1 MGLVQALKRRVA
13 AKVLLAAA
21 IVFVVELSASY
32 LYSHYSSRTLSDD
45 LQGEHVT
52 GIADNFFDGLN
63 KLMLT
68 GGMAEREALRKT
80 FLEQAN
86 ILDARIVRGNGVT
99 TQYGPGLVGE
109 EPVDAAEKA
118 AIEQG
123 RQTLV
128 IEQTGQGRRLTIV
141 RPYKATPST
150 RGVNCMQCHS
160 VPEGTVLGAV
170 RITYDLA
177 PTDARMGATDL
188 VNALIHVAM
197 FSLGFML
204 LIWLMNRFISNPINR
219 LAATMSQ
226 AEAESNLQLRIAT
239 RGEDEIAHAAAS
251 FNGML
256 GQFSS
261 IVEQAQHCTA
271 RLGDLS
277 GQLLSTS
284 TSSEAGSNRQLLD
297 TEELGKVLNK
307 LVDSVQHVTS
317 DIQEAAQASQGAN
330 QKAKQGTQLANSTLT
345 AIQAMSERLQDAVSN
360 IRLVDNDSRDIGRI
374 LGLIRE
380 IAEQTNLLA
389 LNAAI
394 EAARAGEAGRGF
406 AVVADEVRNLAQRT
420 ETATSEIEGIIDKLQ
435 ANAQRAVA
443 TINEAETSSSQSVH
457 QVEETAAALND
468 ISSTVGQISEM
479 TVRVAR
485 SAHDQNRATVEINE
499 MVGNIGRIAQEAA
512 DSTRQVH
519 QAAEQVAEI
528 SGQLTSQVTKFRT

>member
-45 LQGEHVT
+45 LQGEHVA

-86 ILDARIVRGNGVT
+86 IIDTRIVRGNGVSA
-99 TQYGPGLVGE
+99 QYGPGLTGE
-109 EPVDAAEKA
+109 AARDALEKA

-123 RQTLV
+123 RQSVV
-128 IEQTGQGRRLTIV
+128 IEQTGQGRRLTVV

-150 RGVNCMQCHS
+150 RGVNCLQCHS

-177 PTDARMGATDL
+177 QTDARMGATDL

-204 LIWLMNRFISNPINR
+204 LIWLMNRFIAHPINR

-226 AEAESNLQLRIAT
+226 AEAESNLQLRIAAE
-239 RGEDEIAHAAAS
+239 GEDEIAHAAAS

-261 IVEQAQHCTA
+261 IVEQAQRCTA

-297 TEELGKVLNK
+297 TEELGKVLGK
-307 LVDSVQHVTS
+307 LVDSVQHVTR
-317 DIQEAAQASQGAN
+317 DIEEAAQASQGAN

-443 TINEAETSSSQSVH
+443 TINEAETSSSQSVR
-457 QVEETAAALND
+457 QVEATATALDD
-468 ISSTVGQISEM
+468 ISATVGQITEM
-479 TVRVAR
+479 TVRVAQ
-485 SAHDQNRATVEINE
+485 SANEQNRATAEINE
-499 MVGNIGRIAQEAA
+499 MVGNIGRIALEAA

>member
-45 LQGEHVT
+45 LQGEHVA

-68 GGMAEREALRKT
+68 GGMAEREALRKA

-86 ILDARIVRGNGVT
+86 IIDTRIVRGSGVSA
-99 TQYGPGLVGE
+99 QYGPGLAGE
-109 EPVDAAEKA
+109 EPADTLEKA
-118 AIEQG
+118 AIEHG
-123 RQTLV
+123 KQTLV
-128 IEQTGQGRRLTIV
+128 IEQTSQGRRLTVV

-150 RGVNCMQCHS
+150 RGVNCLQCHS

-204 LIWLMNRFISNPINR
+204 LIWLMNRFIAHPINR

-226 AEAESNLQLRIAT
+226 AEAESNLQLRIAAE
-239 RGEDEIAHAAAS
+239 GEDEIAHAAAS

-261 IVEQAQHCTA
+261 IVEQAQRCTA

-297 TEELGKVLNK
+297 TEELGKVLGK
-307 LVDSVQHVTS
+307 LVDSVQHVTR
-317 DIQEAAQASQGAN
+317 DIEEAAQASQGAN

-443 TINEAETSSSQSVH
+443 TINEAETSSSQSVR
-457 QVEETAAALND
+457 QVEETATALND
-468 ISSTVGQISEM
+468 ISATVGQITEM
-479 TVRVAR
+479 TVRVAQ
-485 SAHDQNRATVEINE
+485 SANEQNRATAEINE
-499 MVGNIGRIAQEAA
+499 MVGNIGRIALEAA